1 MSALE
6 RAEADILAGNYGLA
20 RMRLESYVS
29 SKGYDAALLSR
40 IGQICYDMHDLFNA
54 GRMWVVS
61 PAQGEQVDRA
71 IDFFLKAAHHDP
83 RQAAGQLLPAAR
95 RPSLDDYPP
104 KVRERL
110 RQLGLAEAVTE
121 GHRHKISITARKR
134 AFRDR
139 VAVVIFM
146 AVVIV
151 CVGSCIV
158 GLKTIVSW
166 AS

>member
-6 RAEADILAGNYGLA
+6 RAEADIIAGNYGLA

-29 SKGYDAALLSR
+29 SEGYDAALLSR
-40 IGQICYDMHDLFNA
+40 IGQICYDMHDPFNA

-61 PAQGEQVDRA
+61 PAQGEHVDRA
-71 IDFFLKAAHHDP
+71 IDFFLKSAHHDP
-83 RQAAGQLLPAAR
+83 RQAAGQILPGAR

-104 KVRERL
+104 KVQERL
-110 RQLGLAEAVTE
+110 RQLGLAEAVIE
-121 GHRHKISITARKR
+121 GKTTMTPRKR

-139 VAVVIFM
+139 MAVGVFM
-146 AVVIV
+146 AIALA
-151 CVGSCIV
+151 CVGSCVV

-166 AS
+166 AF